1 LPDLVPALN
10 PMLRSIAAAWPY
22 CVYAVLALLL
32 AMIADTGGSAVGCGS
47 ATGRVAAFDGQQVA
61 RGLAIAADAADH
73 EEAAVAEAAPEAGED
88 AAAWTGTSA
97 AYDVAHAGLVAPLVG
112 LPLPGAVHARRK
124 LPRGPPTAVA

>member
-1 LPDLVPALN
+1 
-10 PMLRSIAAAWPY
+10 MLRSIAAAWPY
-22 CVYAVLALLL
+22 CVYAVLALVL

-47 ATGRVAAFDGQQVA
+47 ATGRVAAVDGQQVA

-97 AYDVAHAGLVAPLVG
+97 ADDVAHAGLVAPLVG
-112 LPLPGAVHARRK
+112 LPLPGADHARRK